1 MNRII
6 KFLLLGGVVWLC
18 AQYLEG
24 VMVVDYVHAIIA
36 ALVLAILNTLIR
48 PVLTIISLPITI
60 ITFGLF
66 SLALTAFI
74 VEIMD
79 YFVSGITVTSFW
91 WALLF
96 GLIVSLAN
104 SSIDKLLYP
113 SKKSAINGINVVQE
127 KVEYTNYEEVD

>member
-1 MNRII
+1 
-6 KFLLLGGVVWLC
+6 
-18 AQYLEG
+18 
-24 VMVVDYVHAIIA
+24 MVVDYVHAIIA